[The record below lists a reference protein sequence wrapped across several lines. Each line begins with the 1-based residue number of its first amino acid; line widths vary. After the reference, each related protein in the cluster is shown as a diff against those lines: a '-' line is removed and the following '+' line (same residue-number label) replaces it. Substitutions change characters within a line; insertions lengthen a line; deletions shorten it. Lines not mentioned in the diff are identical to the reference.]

1 MICMILDDLKEFEM
15 ILARIRIIEDV
26 RRVDVTICKRNLR
39 R

>member
-1 MICMILDDLKEFEM
+1 MLCMILDDLKEFEM

-26 RRVDVTICKRNLR
+26 RRVDVTVWKINLR